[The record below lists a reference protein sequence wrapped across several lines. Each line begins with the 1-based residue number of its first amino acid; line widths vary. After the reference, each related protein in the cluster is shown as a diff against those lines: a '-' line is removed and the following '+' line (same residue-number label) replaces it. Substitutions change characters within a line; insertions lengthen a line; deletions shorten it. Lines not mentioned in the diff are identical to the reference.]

1 MSGAAKSG
9 ARLTVALAQI
19 NLLVGDVQGN
29 LSRALRE
36 ATRAREDWG
45 VDLVLFPELTL
56 CGYPPEDL
64 LFHRGLRAQIDKALV
79 GLAAAAPGVDMV
91 VGFPEYQGTQI
102 FNSAGVYRDGERV
115 ALTRK
120 SCLPNYKVFDE
131 KRYFTA
137 GVGPSVFECQ
147 GFRLGLLVC
156 EDIWEPEPA
165 RLACVAGAEIL
176 LVINASPFDMHKQ
189 REREQV
195 VGKRVTECRVPV
207 VYVNLCGGQDEL
219 VFDGNSF
226 VMDAAGQVVMR
237 APAHVE
243 GVYRVEFERQGPAPG
258 SALSE
263 SVLKGVSANAL
274 RTTPRFVAVPVPGA
288 VAPLLSVDE
297 SVYKALVM
305 GVCDYVNKHGF
316 AGVVMGLSG
325 GVDSALTLAIA
336 VDALG
341 AARVQAVMMP
351 SRYTSQ
357 MSIDD
362 AAAQA
367 SALGVQFS
375 SISIEGLFEAA
386 LAALAKEF
394 IGRAPDATEE
404 NIQAR
409 SRGLLLMAISNKTGR
424 MLLTTG
430 NKSEMA
436 VGYATLYGDMNGGF
450 APIKDCSKLLV
461 YRLANYRNGIAPPDA
476 PVIPKRV
483 IEREPSAELRP
494 DQKDTDSLP
503 PYAVLDPILEAFIE
517 EDLSVDEIC
526 ARGFERAVVTR
537 ILNLVQRNEYKRR
550 QAPPGVRVS
559 RRAFGRDWRYPI
571 TSGYRR

>member
-1 MSGAAKSG
+1 MNSTEP
-9 ARLTVALAQI
+9 LILALAQI

-29 LSRALRE
+29 LARTLRE
-36 ATRAREDWG
+36 AVRARAELG
-45 VDLVLFPELTL
+45 ADLVLYPELTL
-56 CGYPPEDL
+56 SGYPPEDL
-64 LFHRGLRAQIDKALV
+64 LFHRGLRAQIERALK
-79 GLAAAAPGVDMV
+79 GLVEAPQGIGLVL
-91 VGFPEYQGTQI
+91 GFPEYEGSEI
-102 FNSAGVYRDGERV
+102 YNSGAVYRDGERL

-120 SCLPNYKVFDE
+120 SCLPNYRVFDE

-137 GVGPSVFECQ
+137 GEDPAVFECK
-147 GFRLGLLVC
+147 GIKLGLLVC
-156 EDIWEPEPA
+156 EDLWEPPPA
-165 RLACVAGAEIL
+165 RRARELGAEVL
-176 LVINASPFDMHKQ
+176 LVINASPFEMNRQRD
-189 REREQV
+189 RERVARE
-195 VGKRVTECRVPV
+195 RISECGLPM

-226 VMDAAGQVVMR
+226 VMDAQGELTFR
-237 APAHVE
+237 APAYTE
-243 GVYRVEFERQGPAPG
+243 GLYAVKFERRAGR
-258 SALSE
+258 
-263 SVLKGVSANAL
+263 V
-274 RTTPRFVAVPVPGA
+274 VPVPGPI
-288 VAPLLSVDE
+288 APELDVE
-297 SVYKALVM
+297 ASVYEALVL
-305 GVCDYVNKHGF
+305 GVRDYVNKHGF
-316 AGVVMGLSG
+316 PGVVMGLSG
-325 GVDSALTLAIA
+325 GVDSALTLVIA

-341 AARVQAVMMP
+341 AERVQAVMMP

-357 MSIDD
+357 MSKDD
-362 AAAQA
+362 ALTQA
-367 SALGVQFS
+367 RSLGVQIS
-375 SISIEGLFEAA
+375 SIPIEGLFEAA
-386 LAALAKEF
+386 LAALASEF
-394 IGRAPDATEE
+394 AGRAPDTTEE

-409 SRGLLLMAISNKTGR
+409 VRGLLLMAISNKTGR

-461 YRLANYRNGIAPPDA
+461 YRLAHYRNAKAGAA
-476 PVIPKRV
+476 GPVIPRRV
-483 IEREPSAELRP
+483 IEREPSAELRH

-503 PYAVLDPILEAFIE
+503 PYSVLDPILEAFIE